1 MPGLSL
7 GAGAQVRVG
16 GQPTYGS
23 MPNPTTSAQAGF
35 GPVAG
40 ADSGSSEGLAALLPN
55 DPAGT
60 MFWIGLG
67 AVAGLLFIYYS
78 LPR

>member
-1 MPGLSL
+1 MPGLNL

-35 GPVAG
+35 GYAG
-40 ADSGSSEGLAALLPN
+40 TDTGSSEGLAALLPN

-60 MFWIGLG
+60 MFWLG
-67 AVAGLLFIYYS
+67 IAATAALIFIHWS
-78 LPR
+78 LPQ

>member
-23 MPNPTTSAQAGF
+23 LPNPTTNSEAGY
-35 GPVAG
+35 GYA
-40 ADSGSSEGLAALLPN
+40 ATDSGASEGLAALLPN

-60 MFWIGLG
+60 MFWIGVG
-67 AVAGLLFIYYS
+67 SVAALLFIYYS

>member
-1 MPGLSL
+1 MPGLQL

-23 MPNPTTSAQAGF
+23 MPNPQTSAQAGF
-35 GPVAG
+35 GYAG
-40 ADSGSSEGLAALLPN
+40 SDAGSSEGLRALLPN

-60 MFWIGLG
+60 MFWVG
-67 AVAGLLFIYYS
+67 VASVVTLLFMHWS
-78 LPR
+78 LPN